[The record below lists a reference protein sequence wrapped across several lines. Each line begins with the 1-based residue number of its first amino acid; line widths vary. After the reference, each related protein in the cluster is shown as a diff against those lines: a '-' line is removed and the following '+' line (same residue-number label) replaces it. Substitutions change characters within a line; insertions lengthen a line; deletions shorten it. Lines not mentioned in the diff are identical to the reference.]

1 MCICNATWHM
11 QLLTHQTVVAGACG
25 KLLSVDD
32 LIDHS
37 AMPRR
42 VQQTIYAYIQ
52 ISAQPR
58 GITNLPSFI
67 TSFTRSYCVFLYIF
81 SFFFLLM
88 FLLRHFYPTFVLL
101 FCLTFAIEPH
111 LKLNTHPS
119 NITCPAITGA
129 CSSLFL
135 TASTCRLWSR
145 FAAFYLS

>member
-1 MCICNATWHM
+1 MVWPCMIDSTQSYSATQTHTYTYAQIFMCICNATWHM

-67 TSFTRSYCVFLYIF
+67 TSFTRSYCVC
-81 SFFFLLM
+81 FFFL
-88 FLLRHFYPTFVLL
+88 FFI
-101 FCLTFAIEPH
+101 FCLCFCSGIFIP
-111 LKLNTHPS
+111 PS
-119 NITCPAITGA
+119 CC
-129 CSSLFL
+129 CS
-135 TASTCRLWSR
+135 ASPSQLSR
-145 FAAFYLS
+145 T